1 MISIKQIS
9 NSSDCKNL
17 LECFFGLNSEDV
29 KVYKGI
35 LQGLERIEELSKAL
49 GKKENSVY
57 RSIQRLLLA
66 GLVYKEKRTL
76 PAGGYYF
83 VYKAVPKEVIAQEI
97 ESIMNIFCEKVRL
110 FLRDFLADRS
120 SEL

>member
-17 LECFFGLNSEDV
+17 FECFFGLNSEDL
-29 KVYKGI
+29 KVYEAI
-35 LQGLERIEELSKAL
+35 LRGLERIEELSKAL

-66 GLVYKEKRTL
+66 GLIYKEKRTL
-76 PAGGYYF
+76 SAGGYYF
-83 VYKAVPKEVIAQEI
+83 VYKAVPKELVAREI

-120 SEL
+120 AEL

>member
-29 KVYKGI
+29 KVYEAI
-35 LQGLERIEELSKAL
+35 LRGLERIEELSKAL

-66 GLVYKEKRTL
+66 GLIYKEKRTL
-76 PAGGYYF
+76 SAGGYYF
-83 VYKAVPKEVIAQEI
+83 VYKAVPKEFVAREI

-110 FLRDFLADRS
+110 FLRDFLANRS
-120 SEL
+120 AEL

>member
-17 LECFFGLNSEDV
+17 LECFFGLNSEDL
-29 KVYKGI
+29 KVYEAI
-35 LQGLERIEELSKAL
+35 LKGLERIEELSKAL
-49 GKKENSVY
+49 GKKENTVY

-66 GLVYKEKRTL
+66 GLIYKEKRTL
-76 PAGGYYF
+76 SAGGYYF
-83 VYKAVPKEVIAQEI
+83 VYKAVPKELVAREI

-120 SEL
+120 AEL